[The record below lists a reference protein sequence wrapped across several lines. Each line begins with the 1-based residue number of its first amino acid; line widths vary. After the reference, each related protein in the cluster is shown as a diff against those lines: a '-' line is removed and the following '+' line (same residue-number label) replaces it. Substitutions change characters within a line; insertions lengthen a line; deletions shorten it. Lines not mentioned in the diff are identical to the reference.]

1 MREFERL
8 LGKPPRDAVAPD
20 ELEDYDFV
28 EARTT
33 SIDYEA
39 FDTPARYF
47 AAMLTSP
54 PSAAQCVRMGQH
66 VRKGALRGM
75 YTDAERELIDVVLA
89 KDLGYNSI
97 LTVHLPDAFAV
108 GVRPEAIVAIRS
120 GDESALT
127 DDERQI
133 VEWARAVVSGTV
145 TDERFARMVDRLGE
159 RGTVEFTLF
168 VSFLLMTMRMWQAL
182 GVPDPTDEDIDRLVA
197 GLIDGS
203 IPTPDP
209 DARIG

>member
-1 MREFERL
+1 MREFARL
-8 LGKPPRDAVAPD
+8 LAKPSRDEVAPEERD
-20 ELEDYDFV
+20 DYDFV
-28 EARTT
+28 EARTA

-47 AAMLTSP
+47 SAMLTSP
-54 PSAAQCVRMGQH
+54 PLAAQCVRMGQL
-66 VRKGALRGM
+66 VRKGEQRGS
-75 YTDAERELIDVVLA
+75 YTDAERELVDVVLA

-133 VEWARAVVSGTV
+133 VEWARAVVAGTV
-145 TDERFARMVDRLGE
+145 TDESFARMADRLGE
-159 RGTVEFTLF
+159 RGTIEFTLF
-168 VSFLLMTMRMWQAL
+168 VCFLLMTMRMWQAV
-182 GVPDPTDEDIDRLVA
+182 GVPDPDDEEMDRLVS
-197 GLIDGS
+197 GLIDGT
-203 IPTPDP
+203 IPVPDP
-209 DARIG
+209 AARIG